1 MKGSDVMEKMK
12 CAGTSLIPSDAEFI
26 RWSDEAAAMVE
37 KYNWYDREVMPW
49 SWLEKVTDII
59 AQVASGV
66 GSTNG
71 SKQML
76 WSLANGLTDIMNHWE
91 NTELNGVTIQNLKTG
106 KTFKVDKDMADIFF
120 ESEYHVIID

>member
-1 MKGSDVMEKMK
+1 MEKMK
-12 CAGTSLIPSDAEFI
+12 CVGTSLIPSDAEFI

-91 NTELNGVTIQNLKTG
+91 QTELYGIIVMNLNSG
-106 KTFKVDKDMADIFF
+106 KIFKVDKDMADFF
-120 ESEYHVIID
+120 YESDIHVIID

>member
-1 MKGSDVMEKMK
+1 MEKMK
-12 CAGTSLIPSDAEFI
+12 CVGTSLIPSDAEFI

-37 KYNWYDREVMPW
+37 KYSWYDREVMPW

-91 NTELNGVTIQNLKTG
+91 NTELNGITIQNLKTG

-120 ESEYHVIID
+120 ESENHVIID

>member
-1 MKGSDVMEKMK
+1 MEKMK
-12 CAGTSLIPSDAEFI
+12 CVGTSLIPSDAEFI
-26 RWSDEAAAMVE
+26 RWSNEAAVMVE
-37 KYNWYDREVMPW
+37 KYSWYDREVMPW

-66 GSTNG
+66 GSTIG

-91 NTELNGVTIQNLKTG
+91 DTELNGVIIQNLKTG
-106 KTFKVDKDMADIFF
+106 KTFKVDKDAADIFF